1 MCGQRGAEHDAV
13 RQSRMLAGGAQTFP
27 TRGPQTEAAFCPG
40 EVTFNHGAEFE
51 MKTPLSNKGQG
62 CQGFLALLAE
72 IAVNHPAGLQDRA
85 KVIQKRKTKVSGIGA
100 YQRN

>member
-1 MCGQRGAEHDAV
+1 
-13 RQSRMLAGGAQTFP
+13 MLAGGAQTFP

-62 CQGFLALLAE
+62 RQGFLALLAE